1 MMRSYFWLSRFAVWL
16 FAMMTVA
23 PLGGCGYQF
32 VGESSLLPKEARTIY
47 VEPFVNRSRNVGLD
61 KELTTAL
68 RGEFYRRGQLKIVE
82 SAEQADLILS
92 GVIRS
97 LVDSTVA
104 SVNQDDEVLQY
115 ESLLIMDV
123 TLRRREP
130 NEILW
135 RGQGVRLNQVY
146 AGSRAAVVTTS
157 SAFQSTTT
165 LNSRDV
171 SQFTD
176 IQLTEL
182 DRRAV
187 RDRLMEQFAR
197 ELHQRVTEM
206 F

>member
-47 VEPFVNRSRNVGLD
+47 VEPFVNRSRDVGLD

-97 LVDSTVA
+97 FADSTVA

-157 SAFQSTTT
+157 SAFRTGTFNST
-165 LNSRDV
+165 DV
-171 SQFTD
+171 SQLTD
-176 IQLTEL
+176 IQQTEV
-182 DRRAV
+182 DRRAT

>member
-47 VEPFVNRSRNVGLD
+47 VEPFVNRSRDVGLD

-97 LVDSTVA
+97 LDNTVA
-104 SVNQDDEVLQY
+104 SVNRDDEVLQY

-157 SAFQSTTT
+157 SEFFTGT
-165 LNSRDV
+165 LNASDV
-171 SQFTD
+171 RQMTD

-182 DRRAV
+182 DRRAN

>member
-47 VEPFVNRSRNVGLD
+47 VEPFVNRSRDVGLD

-97 LVDSTVA
+97 LDSTVA
-104 SVNQDDEVLQY
+104 SVNRDDEVLQY

-157 SAFQSTTT
+157 SAFRTGT
-165 LNSRDV
+165 LNSTDV
-171 SQFTD
+171 SRLTD

-182 DRRAV
+182 DRRAI

>member
-47 VEPFVNRSRNVGLD
+47 VEPFVNRSRDVGLD

-97 LVDSTVA
+97 LDNTVA
-104 SVNQDDEVLQY
+104 SVNRDDEVLQY

-157 SAFQSTTT
+157 SEFFTGT
-165 LNSRDV
+165 LNASDV
-171 SQFTD
+171 RQMTD
-176 IQLTEL
+176 IQLTEFE
-182 DRRAV
+182 RRAAG
-187 RDRLMEQFAR
+187 RDQLMERFAR

>member
-23 PLGGCGYQF
+23 TLGGCGYQF

-47 VEPFVNRSRNVGLD
+47 VEPFVNRSRDVGLD

-97 LVDSTVA
+97 LDSTVA
-104 SVNQDDEVLQY
+104 SVNRDDEVLQY

-157 SAFQSTTT
+157 SAFRTGTFNST
-165 LNSRDV
+165 DV
-171 SQFTD
+171 SQLTD
-176 IQLTEL
+176 IQQTEV

>member
-1 MMRSYFWLSRFAVWL
+1 MTRSYFWLSRFAVWL

-47 VEPFVNRSRNVGLD
+47 VEPFVNRSRDVGLD

-97 LVDSTVA
+97 LDSTVA
-104 SVNQDDEVLQY
+104 SVNRDDEVLQY

-157 SAFQSTTT
+157 SAFRTGT
-165 LNSRDV
+165 LNSTDV
-171 SQFTD
+171 SRLTD

-182 DRRAV
+182 DRRAI

>member
-47 VEPFVNRSRNVGLD
+47 VEPFVNRSRDVGLD

-68 RGEFYRRGQLKIVE
+68 RGEFYRRSQLKIVD
-82 SAEQADLILS
+82 SAEQADVILS

-97 LVDSTVA
+97 FADSTVA
-104 SVNQDDEVLQY
+104 SVNRDDEVLQY

-157 SAFQSTTT
+157 SAFRTGTFNST
-165 LNSRDV
+165 DV
-171 SQFTD
+171 SQLTD

-182 DRRAV
+182 DRRAI

>member
-47 VEPFVNRSRNVGLD
+47 VEPFVNRSRDVGLD

-97 LVDSTVA
+97 FADSTVA
-104 SVNQDDEVLQY
+104 SVNRDDEVLQY

-157 SAFQSTTT
+157 SAFRTGTFNST
-165 LNSRDV
+165 DV
-171 SQFTD
+171 SQLTD
-176 IQLTEL
+176 IQQTEV
-182 DRRAV
+182 DRRAT